1 MFKTLSTKEML
12 RNEELRSKQT
22 ETNLMQENI
31 NQGIELSER
40 EIQEIIQGQQISDIE
55 IQLLELQL
63 GGM

>member
-1 MFKTLSTKEML
+1 MFKKLTAQEQIRQERSRNLVTLNNQTKIA
-12 RNEELRSKQT
+12 
-22 ETNLMQENI
+22 QEV
-31 NQGIELSER
+31 SER

>member
-1 MFKTLSTKEML
+1 MFKKLTAQEQIRQERSRNLVTL
-12 RNEELRSKQT
+12 NNQT
-22 ETNLMQENI
+22 EIAQEV
-31 NQGIELSER
+31 SER